1 MKLSSE
7 HVALITG
14 ASRGI
19 GKAVAIRLGLAG
31 ARVVVNYNSGKSE
44 ATEVVNIINANGGE
58 AISFGADIRDEDQ
71 VLAMF
76 QQIIKLWG
84 RVDVLVNNAGIRKDK
99 LLMRMTTAEWDS
111 VIDTN
116 LKGAYICSK
125 IALAH
130 MVRQRRGR
138 IINMSSVIG
147 LSGNPGQANYAASK
161 SGLIGLTKTIAR
173 EVATRNVTVNAVAP
187 GYIMTN
193 MVEDLADDL
202 KDLVKSRIPMNR
214 FGSPDDV
221 AGLVV
226 FLSTDDAS
234 YITGQIIG
242 VDGGLA
248 I

>member
-31 ARVVVNYNSGKSE
+31 ARVVVNYNSGKRE

-58 AISFGADIRDEDQ
+58 ATSLGADIRDEDQ

-84 RVDVLVNNAGIRKDK
+84 RIDVLVNNAGIRKDK

-125 IALAH
+125 TALAH

-147 LSGNPGQANYAASK
+147 VASSSMAALCNSDIQ
-161 SGLIGLTKTIAR
+161 LFR
-173 EVATRNVTVNAVAP
+173 
-187 GYIMTN
+187 
-193 MVEDLADDL
+193 
-202 KDLVKSRIPMNR
+202 
-214 FGSPDDV
+214 
-221 AGLVV
+221 
-226 FLSTDDAS
+226 
-234 YITGQIIG
+234 QI
-242 VDGGLA
+242 
-248 I
+248 

>member
-58 AISFGADIRDEDQ
+58 AISLGADIRDEDQ

-84 RVDVLVNNAGIRKDK
+84 RIDVLVNNAGIRKDK

-125 IALAH
+125 TALAH